1 MSTTTGNY
9 TAHFTAAEDEHLW
22 KAATTGR
29 ATLGQIGEELGRS
42 RDACA
47 RRMQKLRKLNA
58 DRKANLAKQA
68 AQNLSKGSAAA
79 AAVAPVAEEEPQV
92 DGVGTL
98 PRLLREQYSADEDAL
113 VLMALYQETGLDK
126 LPLKRSA
133 KSVLRRALVL
143 AARMRE
149 HAVNLARQQKAGSV
163 EPSQN

>member
-68 AQNLSKGSAAA
+68 AQNLSKTSAAA
-79 AAVAPVAEEEPQV
+79 ATAAAASAAAVGEEEPQV

-98 PRLLREQYSADEDAL
+98 PRLREQ
-113 VLMALYQETGLDK
+113 
-126 LPLKRSA
+126 
-133 KSVLRRALVL
+133 
-143 AARMRE
+143 
-149 HAVNLARQQKAGSV
+149 
-163 EPSQN
+163 